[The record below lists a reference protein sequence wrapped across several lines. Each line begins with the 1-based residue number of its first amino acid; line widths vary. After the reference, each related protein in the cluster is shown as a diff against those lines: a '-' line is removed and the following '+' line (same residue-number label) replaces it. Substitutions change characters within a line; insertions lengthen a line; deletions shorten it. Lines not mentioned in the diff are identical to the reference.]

1 MKAYLIPFDILQK
14 FSLSED
20 GKDGLGK
27 LADTRL
33 VKSLSGINSSVY
45 DESFTSLDRR
55 GRSSDASRVRQIL
68 DAFENNSDVYALY
81 LDQLDKTGHKFG
93 PNSYQIENA
102 LRSIDKQLKAIVEKL
117 SEQFENFNIIILGDH
132 GMLPVDNYLNVE
144 PHLSAIKD
152 LGPIQSDKQF
162 FWFLDSTICRI
173 WVDPLDYD
181 YVLKAIQSVDDL
193 KENGRFIY
201 GAELNELGL
210 SESREYGDIIWAA
223 KPGTVI
229 FPDYFHY
236 ENSIPVKGMHGYWVD
251 EEQHNGMYNQ
261 TKWKL
266 ADKTI
271 YKKLDFIRL
280 RIVEF
285 NQC

>member
-1 MKAYLIPFDILQK
+1 
-14 FSLSED
+14 
-20 GKDGLGK
+20 
-27 LADTRL
+27 
-33 VKSLSGINSSVY
+33 
-45 DESFTSLDRR
+45 
-55 GRSSDASRVRQIL
+55 
-68 DAFENNSDVYALY
+68 
-81 LDQLDKTGHKFG
+81 
-93 PNSYQIENA
+93 
-102 LRSIDKQLKAIVEKL
+102 
-117 SEQFENFNIIILGDH
+117 
-132 GMLPVDNYLNVE
+132 MLPVDNYLNVE

-162 FWFLDSTICRI
+162 FWFLDSTPRI
-173 WVDPLDYD
+173 LLILWID

-193 KENGRFIY
+193 KEKGRFIY

-251 EEQHNGMYNQ
+251 EEQHNGMCIIKQNG
-261 TKWKL
+261 KL

-271 YKKLDFIRL
+271 YKKLGLYQIAGL
-280 RIVEF
+280 LSS
-285 NQC
+285 N